1 MSKTSQLVTYGV
13 SPIEIAETK
22 ARYAALSADTPAGY
36 EEVRLAIAHVRDAR
50 VSIEKRRVE
59 LKADALAFGR
69 LVDSEAKRIT
79 ELFLEIEEPLKA
91 KKKAVDDEKE
101 RIRAEAAAE
110 KQRALEAEIAAK
122 RAIQEAQERAE
133 REAEAQ
139 RMAEERAALEA
150 ERKRLAAVQAEL
162 EARQKA
168 ENDRIEAARQAERE
182 RIEAERRAEQARV
195 DAEREKLAA
204 ERRTEED
211 RARAERKALEV
222 ERKRLADEKAAAEKV
237 ERDRIEAAERAEF
250 ERRARIVAE
259 QEAREKLERDRIEAV
274 RVAMEL
280 AAMRPDVE
288 KVTAFAAQLRAIEPP
303 EVQSGEVRLLLAMAT
318 ASLKS
323 LADDLDRGVEPY
335 SATPETQEEAA

>member
-1 MSKTSQLVTYGV
+1 MSKTSQLVSYGV
-13 SPIEIAETK
+13 SPVEIAETK

-91 KKKAVDDEKE
+91 KKKVVDDEKE

-133 REAEAQ
+133 REAEAK

-150 ERKRLAAVQAEL
+150 ERQRLAAVQAEL
-162 EARQKA
+162 EARQREEQA
-168 ENDRIEAARQAERE
+168 RIEAARQAERE
-182 RIEAERRAEQARV
+182 RIDAERKAEQVRI

-204 ERRTEED
+204 EKRAEED
-211 RARAERKALEV
+211 RARAERKALEA
-222 ERKRLADEKAAAEKV
+222 ERKRLADEKAAAEKI

-250 ERRARIVAE
+250 ERRAKIVAE
-259 QEAREKLERDRIEAV
+259 QEAREKLERDRAEAD
-274 RVAMEL
+274 RRAAELEAMQ
-280 AAMRPDVE
+280 PDVE
-288 KVTAFAAQLRAIEPP
+288 KVKAFAAQLRAITVP
-303 EVQSGEVRLLLAMAT
+303 EVQSGEVRLLLAMAKS
-318 ASLKS
+318 SLTT
-323 LADDLDRGVEPY
+323 LAADLDRAAGQYLNTENR
-335 SATPETQEEAA
+335 EEAAA

>member
-1 MSKTSQLVTYGV
+1 MAKSTQLVTYNV
-13 SPIEIAETK
+13 STVEIASTK
-22 ARYAALSADTPAGY
+22 GRYAALSADTPAGY
-36 EEVRLAIAHVRDAR
+36 EEVRQAIAHVRDTR
-50 VSIEKRRVE
+50 VAIEKRRVE
-59 LKADALAFGR
+59 LKADFLEGGR
-69 LVDSEAKRIT
+69 KVDSIAK
-79 ELFLEIEEPLKA
+79 ELTALLLEIEEPLKA

-101 RIRAEAAAE
+101 RIRAEAAVE

-150 ERKRLAAVQAEL
+150 ERQRLAAVQAEL
-162 EARQKA
+162 EARQREELA
-168 ENDRIEAARQAERE
+168 RVEAARQAERE
-182 RIEAERRAEQARV
+182 RIDAERKAEQDRV

-204 ERRTEED
+204 ERRAEEE
-211 RARAERKALEV
+211 RARAERKALDA
-222 ERKRLADEKAAAEKV
+222 ERKRLADEKAAAEKI

-250 ERRARIVAE
+250 ERRAKIVAE
-259 QEAREKLERDRIEAV
+259 QEAREKLDRDRVEAV

-323 LADDLDRGVEPY
+323 LADDLDRGLEPY